1 VYLCDLNVNIFKN
14 KYLIFCTFRVKTIK
28 LRRLMIMIVADVHI
42 FTVVPPP
49 SSISFVSV
57 VVVAVD
63 VAAVVVLV
71 FGQPHRVIYAV
82 AVRL

>member
-1 VYLCDLNVNIFKN
+1 MCLCDLNVNIFKN

-28 LRRLMIMIVADVHI
+28 LRRLMIIVVADVH
-42 FTVVPPP
+42 FTP
-49 SSISFVSV
+49 SFPSAISVVSV

-63 VAAVVVLV
+63 VAAVVVVVL
-71 FGQPHRVIYAV
+71 GQPHQLIYAV

>member
-1 VYLCDLNVNIFKN
+1 MYLCDLSVNIFKN

-28 LRRLMIMIVADVHI
+28 LRRLMIVADVHI

-49 SSISFVSV
+49 SSISVVSV

-63 VAAVVVLV
+63 VAAVVVLI